1 MSIQKTVE
9 NANNWL
15 FQVLSIIHQTKVRV
29 FHHLPIQYTDK
40 IEERSQ
46 KLGTYTQYSTLFK

>member
-40 IEERSQ
+40 IEERPQ
-46 KLGTYTQYSTLFK
+46 KLGAYTQ